1 MDIIIAFAITISAF
15 TMGVVELVKK
25 STNVPTRFVPLIS
38 VAVGIVVSLGVY
50 FVPEL
55 QADLSLSGH
64 LTGGFMV
71 GLAASGLYSLATGT
85 TKKEKKL

>member
-15 TMGVVELVKK
+15 TMGVVELIKK
-25 STNVPTRFVPLIS
+25 TANVPSRFIPLVS
-38 VAVGIVVSLGVY
+38 VAVGIVVSLAVY

-55 QADLSLSGH
+55 QAELSLTGH

-71 GLAASGLYSLATGT
+71 GLSASGLYSLATGT
-85 TKKEKKL
+85 TKKERNL